1 MWIPLMEIS
10 LARAK
15 TRNATNTRLTTTSAF
30 LAFWLTIPISGI
42 KNAAARGMA
51 IIKMGD

>member
-1 MWIPLMEIS
+1 MEIS

-15 TRNATNTRLTTTSAF
+15 TRNTTNVRLTITSAF
-30 LAFWLTIPISGI
+30 LAFLLAIPISGV